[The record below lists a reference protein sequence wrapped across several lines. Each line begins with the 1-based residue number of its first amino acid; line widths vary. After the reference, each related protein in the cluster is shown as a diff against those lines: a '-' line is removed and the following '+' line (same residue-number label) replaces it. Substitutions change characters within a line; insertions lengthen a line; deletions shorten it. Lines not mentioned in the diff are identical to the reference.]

1 AGMHTGVKRKRNDL
15 GMIYCEKPANAA
27 AVYTLNVIQAAPLKV
42 TKESIAEAG
51 KIQALIV
58 NSGNANACTGKQG
71 EQDAYQMRSETAR
84 QGKVREHYVAVA
96 STGSSGVEMPMDK
109 ISPGIQKLQPEAAWK
124 SAEALNESILTTDVF
139 PNSTCH

>member
-1 AGMHTGVKRKRNDL
+1 MLTVQDTITKVEEGSIITPAGFHAAGMHTGERRKRNDL

-71 EQDAYQMRSETAR
+71 EQDAYQMRSETAS
-84 QGKVREHYVAVA
+84 QFNLPEHYVAVA
-96 STGSSGVEMPMDK
+96 SRSEERRVGN
-109 ISPGIQKLQPEAAWK
+109 AY
-124 SAEALNESILTTDVF
+124 
-139 PNSTCH
+139 TCRMSEQQE